1 MPCGRVESLQ
11 ITLVLRLCHLCSV
24 YIIIVITS
32 SLFIPADNNPTFT
45 FQGNPHFNMEG
56 ELNLCTQVHPM
67 TFISFRIK

>member
-11 ITLVLRLCHLCSV
+11 STLVHRLSHLCSA

-45 FQGNPHFNMEG
+45 FQGNPHFNM
-56 ELNLCTQVHPM
+56 
-67 TFISFRIK
+67 